1 MTVGQNRPRPD
12 PVRAALRLF
21 CWVGRGYRA
30 MGIFGAGFIVG
41 GIYCSTL
48 AALGNEAIAML
59 TGVAL

>member
-1 MTVGQNRPRPD
+1 MTRIWSI
-12 PVRAALRLF
+12 L

-30 MGIFGAGFIVG
+30 MGIFGGGFIVG

-48 AALGNEAIAML
+48 AAMGKEAIARL